1 MMTEILI
8 SVVSFIILGFVYYR
22 IIKGVANEVSNQT
35 VMKLNKLLD
44 DRAAERE
51 RIRKLKYGKKRMD
64 GGSR

>member
-8 SVVSFIILGFVYYR
+8 SVVSFIILAFVYYR

-35 VMKLNKLLD
+35 VTKLNKLLD

-64 GGSR
+64 GGSQ